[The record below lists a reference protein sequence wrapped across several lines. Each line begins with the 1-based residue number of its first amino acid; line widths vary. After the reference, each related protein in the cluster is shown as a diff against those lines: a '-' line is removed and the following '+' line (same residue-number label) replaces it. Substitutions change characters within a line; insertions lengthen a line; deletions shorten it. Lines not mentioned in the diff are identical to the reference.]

1 MRAKVAKRWYNFF
14 VVAGAPDEAQ
24 ADAESL
30 SHLGPAG
37 SSKRVADV
45 VSDAGKEAAFS
56 GPVTGLTSLEEL
68 YTSAKIA
75 TPPHGYS
82 ILKVADMLES
92 EHIRSLPPDV
102 KRKSI
107 LVALDAAGVKLQEI
121 MEDAVQ
127 RDRALDAYER
137 VLEKNLEDLRR
148 GKELENQRLEEEI
161 NQRLSE
167 LRAHI
172 AENSKEVSREQENL
186 SAWRTGKRAEEER
199 IAQAVGY
206 FATENPITTG
216 NPTTTGNP
224 ITTGQDNRGGA
235 EHDVR

>member
-1 MRAKVAKRWYNFF
+1 LEVRAKVAKKWYNFF
-14 VVAGAPDEAQ
+14 VVADQAK
-24 ADAESL
+24 ADADAFTEAVS
-30 SHLGPAG
+30 AQ
-37 SSKRVADV
+37 RVADV
-45 VSDAGKEAAFS
+45 VPGADQDTAFAGSVGGTA
-56 GPVTGLTSLEEL
+56 SLEEL
-68 YTSAKIA
+68 YASAKIA

-107 LVALDAAGVKLQEI
+107 LVALDAAGVKVQEI
-121 MEDAVQ
+121 VEDAVQ
-127 RDRALDAYER
+127 RDRALDTYER

-148 GKELENQRLEEEI
+148 SKEQENQRLEEEI

-167 LRAHI
+167 LRARI
-172 AENSKEVSREQENL
+172 AENNREVSRQQENL

-206 FATENPITTG
+206 FVS
-216 NPTTTGNP
+216 GNP
-224 ITTGQDNRGGA
+224 IPAGQGNRGGA
-235 EHDVR
+235 EHVR